1 MYLWRRLAAR
11 KWLSVWEEIL
21 RSKFGG
27 RLAVIE
33 RPGRKRAQL
42 EVACAFGGQAREL
55 VQKFGGRIEKLPRD
69 WLKRFARA
77 QKSNPLRIGKR
88 LVVSD
93 MPETSLSRRARPA
106 GLSRLIIPAG

>member
-27 RLAVIE
+27 QLAVIE
-33 RPGRKRAQL
+33 RPGRNRAQL
-42 EVACAFGGQAREL
+42 EVACASGKQAREL

-77 QKSNPLRIGKR
+77 QKNKPLRIGQR
-88 LVVSD
+88 LVILNVGGTLVSRG
-93 MPETSLSRRARPA
+93 SR
-106 GLSRLIIPAG
+106 